1 MRPDDT
7 GGDPPERGGL
17 LASLRQMFGTVLEII
32 QTRIE
37 IVANEFE
44 EEREHLQ
51 SMVLQGLV
59 AFLLFAVGLLLLT
72 LFVILL
78 FWEEQ
83 RLVVIGIFAGV
94 YLFLG
99 IFGILR
105 VRANQR
111 RRPRLL
117 STTLDELRQDRDD
130 LRNP

>member
-1 MRPDDT
+1 MRPDDA

-37 IVANEFE
+37 IVANEYE

-51 SMVLQGLV
+51 SLVLQGLV

-83 RLVVIGIFAGV
+83 RLMVIGIFAGV

-105 VRANQR
+105 VRSNQK

-130 LRNP
+130 LRNS

>member
-1 MRPDDT
+1 MRPEDA
-7 GGDPPERGGL
+7 GGDPPERAGL

-105 VRANQR
+105 VRSKQK

-117 STTLDELRQDRDD
+117 SATLDELRQDRDD
-130 LRNP
+130 LRNS

>member
-7 GGDPPERGGL
+7 GGDPPERAGL

-51 SMVLQGLV
+51 SMVLQGLI
-59 AFLLFAVGLLLLT
+59 AFLLFAVGLLLFT

-83 RLVVIGIFAGV
+83 RLVVIGVFAGV

-105 VRANQR
+105 VRANQK

-117 STTLDELRQDRDD
+117 STTLDELRQDRND